1 MNQPIVVRVQFMLT
15 DVDSCDS
22 GHVDKLTSDGHSS
35 TAGQW
40 TVQWSHT
47 VHWNLMMWHCTFNRI
62 KPYIARILNSFICM
76 CK

>member
-47 VHWNLMMWHCTFNRI
+47 VH
-62 KPYIARILNSFICM
+62 
-76 CK
+76 